1 MAKVGRP
8 SDYDPKIHP
17 QIVGK
22 LASEGKTVLEMSEV
36 IGIDDSTFYDWQNA
50 HPEFAEAVKAGKAQ
64 PDDEIEEALYR
75 RAKGFTYK
83 EKSPLGTHEKVALPD
98 TKAITFWLKNR
109 RPEKWRDRE
118 EIVLPGVVEIL
129 VRYAEEKA
137 PEDPADSHPA

>member
-17 QIVGK
+17 QIVAK
-22 LASEGKTVLEMSEV
+22 LAAEGKIVAEMSEI
-36 IGIDDSTFYDWQNA
+36 IGIDDATFYRWQNA
-50 HPEFAEAVKAGKAQ
+50 YPEFCEAVKAGKAQ

-118 EIVLPGVVEIL
+118 EIALTGPVEII
-129 VRYAEEKA
+129 VRRVDREKQDDA
-137 PEDPADSHPA
+137 ISNG